1 MIESKCFS
9 CCPPLLVPSTELS
22 LDDIYAVEVVGGT
35 TRIPSVKAL
44 LEKVFGKTVN
54 TTLNQDEAV
63 SRGCA
68 LQCAILSPAV
78 RARDFSITDIQNYAI
93 NVSYDGE
100 GNQTGQLEVFSAFHA
115 APFSRLLTLFRR
127 EPFNLQ
133 ISYAD
138 ASVTPDAVIGRWHVQ
153 DVKPNA
159 AGESQEV
166 KIKVRI
172 NANGLVLISNAT
184 MVDKKEV
191 EAAAAAAAAAA
202 SASGEEPQSP
212 DGGEQPMEQEVS
224 GAEELGFLRVMEKRA
239 V

>member
-1 MIESKCFS
+1 M
-9 CCPPLLVPSTELS
+9 
-22 LDDIYAVEVVGGT
+22 EVVGGT
-35 TRIPSVKAL
+35 TRIPAVKAL
-44 LEKVFGKTVN
+44 LEKVFGKTVC

-78 RARDFSITDIQNYAI
+78 RARDFSITDIQNYAV
-93 NVSYDGE
+93 NVSWDGE
-100 GNQTGQLEVFSAFHA
+100 GAQTGQMEVFSAFHA

-138 ASVTPDAVIGRWHVQ
+138 ASVTPDSTIGRWRVQ

-159 AGESQEV
+159 LGESQEV

-172 NANGLVLISNAT
+172 NANGLVLISSAT
-184 MVDKKEV
+184 MVDKKEA
-191 EAAAAAAAAAA
+191 EAAGGEEAA
-202 SASGEEPQSP
+202 SEGSEA
-212 DGGEQPMEQEVS
+212 PMDQEVCWAFVDGVRS
-224 GAEELGFLRVMEKRA
+224 CESVCVNA
-239 V
+239 VCVL

>member
-1 MIESKCFS
+1 MLCFYHAEL
-9 CCPPLLVPSTELS
+9 CTEE
-22 LDDIYAVEVVGGT
+22 IYAVEVVGGS
-35 TRIPSVKAL
+35 TRIPAVKAL
-44 LEKVFGKTVN
+44 IEKIFGQTVC

-78 RARDFSITDIQNYAI
+78 RARDFSITDIQNYAV
-93 NVSYDGE
+93 NVSWDGE
-100 GNQTGQLEVFSAFHA
+100 GNQTGQMEVFNAFHA

-133 ISYAD
+133 VSYAD
-138 ASVTPDAVIGRWHVQ
+138 ASVFPDTVIGRWHVK

-172 NANGLVLISNAT
+172 NTNGLVLISNAT
-184 MVDKKEV
+184 MIDKKDEA
-191 EAAAAAAAAAA
+191 EAAAAAEAADN
-202 SASGEEPQSP
+202 SNP
-212 DGGEQPMEQEVS
+212 DTVEEVS
-224 GAEELGFLRVMEKRA
+224 QMGYTYYAYRDRT
-239 V
+239 